1 MWVVLLWSHAQ
12 IFGDLDYLDLEIA
25 ISLGRLVGSGDF
37 MLSIRL
43 ARNGTKK
50 KPFYQIVVSENA
62 QIPTSQSIEV
72 LGYVN
77 PKNDS
82 TGGTKIDAERAK
94 IWIAKGAKPSE
105 SIAELFKRHSI
116 I

>member
-1 MWVVLLWSHAQ
+1 
-12 IFGDLDYLDLEIA
+12 
-25 ISLGRLVGSGDF
+25 

-50 KPFYQIVVSENA
+50 KPFYHIVVSENA

-82 TGGTKIDAERAK
+82 PEGTKIDIERAQ

-105 SIAELFKRHSI
+105 SVAELFKRHSI

>member
-1 MWVVLLWSHAQ
+1 
-12 IFGDLDYLDLEIA
+12 
-25 ISLGRLVGSGDF
+25 

-77 PKNDS
+77 PKID
-82 TGGTKIDAERAK
+82 TPEGFRVDAEKAK
-94 IWIAKGAKPSE
+94 LWIAKGAKPSQ
-105 SIAELFKRHSI
+105 SVAELFKKHAI

>member
-1 MWVVLLWSHAQ
+1 MER
-12 IFGDLDYLDLEIA
+12 IFSFGKLR
-25 ISLGRLVGSGDF
+25 SSGDP

-50 KPFYQIVVSENA
+50 KPFYHIVVSENA

-77 PKNDS
+77 PKNNS
-82 TGGTKIDAERAK
+82 PEGTKIDVERAK

-105 SIAELFKRHSI
+105 SVAELFKRHSI